1 MSIERL
7 PSQGVTEGNKTYN
20 KYASL
25 QAAGAALAIPLLE
38 EAARKIELGQL
49 DRPIVMADYGS
60 SQGKNSLAPMRAAIV
75 AIRARV
81 GTDRQILV
89 FHTDQPSNDFNVLFE
104 TIDGDPNSYAT
115 DEPNVF
121 PYAIGRSFYGNVL
134 PARYVHLGWSAYAAV
149 WLSRVPMT
157 IPGHFIAPRSTGAA
171 RAAFERQGARDWE
184 TFLSLRASEMQD
196 ESRLVVVLPAVDEGG
211 HWGLTDLMDHANAAL
226 GDMTDAGEISH
237 DERARMTLAAYPR
250 RKQEL
255 LAPFERDRPFHGL
268 VVEHC
273 AISALDHPAWIAYER
288 TGNREILAAD
298 LTLFFRSTFM
308 PSLATA
314 LDPHGGDQRRRA
326 FGNQLE
332 CRIKRRLKD
341 EPVAA
346 VQHFVATIVV
356 AKRARREE
364 RGVTTAKVC

>member
-1 MSIERL
+1 MSNERS
-7 PSQGVTEGNKTYN
+7 PNQGVTEGNKAYN

-38 EAARKIELGQL
+38 EAARKIELRPL
-49 DRPIVMADYGS
+49 DQPIVIADYGS
-60 SQGKNSLAPMRAAIV
+60 SQGKNSLAPMRAATM
-75 AIRARV
+75 AIRERV

-89 FHTDQPSNDFNVLFE
+89 FHTDQPSNDFNALFE
-104 TIDGDPNSYAT
+104 TIDGDPNSYTT

-134 PARYVHLGWSAYAAV
+134 PASYVHLGWSAYAAV

-157 IPGHFIAPRSTGAA
+157 IPDHFVAPRSTGAV

-184 TFLSLRASEMQD
+184 TFLSLRASEMQ
-196 ESRLVVVLPAVDEGG
+196 EEGRLVVVLPAVDEGG
-211 HWGLTDLMDHANAAL
+211 NLGLSDLMDHANAAL
-226 GDMTDAGEISH
+226 GDMTDAGEITR

-255 LAPFERDRPFHGL
+255 LAPFERDRSFHGL

-273 AISALDHPAWIAYER
+273 AISALDHPAWAAYEE
-288 TGNREILAAD
+288 TGNREVLAAD
-298 LTLFFRSTFM
+298 LTPFFRSTFM

-314 LDPHGGDQRRRA
+314 LDPHGGEQRRRA

-332 CRIKRRLKD
+332 HRLIQRLEH

-356 AKRARREE
+356 AKR
-364 RGVTTAKVC
+364 TS